1 MPFET
6 PELDI
11 QRYQEG
17 MVRCGRVTKVSTDNC
32 VAATVT
38 FPDRNFQSGYMT
50 VLQRNTLGTND
61 FYVPEEGEPVW
72 VMMAGRSLSRGLIL
86 GSAYTDDNP
95 PPYNSRTIRGVKFKD
110 GTFIIYDAANGGNY
124 QINSA
129 GKLTAT
135 TVGDANVTVGG
146 NLVANVTG
154 NASLKSP
161 NITLDGAVTVTKT
174 LTVQGVCTF
183 SAGGSATPSI
193 INTDGSGNGS

>member
-6 PELDI
+6 RELDI

-38 FPDRNFQSGYMT
+38 YPDRNLQSGYMT

-61 FYVPEEGEPVW
+61 YYVPEEGEPVW

-110 GTFIIYDAANGGNY
+110 GTYIIYDAANGGNY

-135 TVGDANVTVGG
+135 TKGDANITVGG
-146 NLVANVTG
+146 ALTAVVTG
-154 NASLKSP
+154 NAVLKAP
-161 NITLDGAVTVTKT
+161 NITLEGNVTVTKN
-174 LTVQGVCTF
+174 LTVQGTT
-183 SAGGSATPSI
+183 SLQAATANPSC